1 MVDDRVVAQ
10 DPARHAAFFRARVA
24 ELFERLPMLC
34 GFHVNDDL
42 EVLQIA
48 VHTWPGWVPGRELP
62 EQISAALGD
71 LIADGAEQAAELL
84 RGRTFARTVQ

>member
-10 DPARHAAFFRARVA
+10 DSARHAAFFRARVA

-34 GFHVNDDL
+34 GFH
-42 EVLQIA
+42 A

-62 EQISAALGD
+62 
-71 LIADGAEQAAELL
+71 
-84 RGRTFARTVQ
+84 VQ